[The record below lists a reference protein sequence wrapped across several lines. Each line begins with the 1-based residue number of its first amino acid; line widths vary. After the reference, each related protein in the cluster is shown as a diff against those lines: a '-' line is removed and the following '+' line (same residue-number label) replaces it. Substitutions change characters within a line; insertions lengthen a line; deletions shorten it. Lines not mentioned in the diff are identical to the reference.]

1 MSEVSSETVVGVD
14 AGARHP
20 DVSLGVPSTIKIVA
34 EPEAAV
40 LGIPHCE
47 AEDDTL
53 KVNDTFIV
61 CDVGGGIVDL
71 ISYEVQQLDPLTM
84 KERTIGDAGLCSSMF
99 LDPSFQ
105 KSIQTIVGEAQPATV
120 KESKRKKTNGLEY
133 GIKRTSSEKKG
144 QVYSVDLTGVRRGS
158 KAGIVDNTTTVRM

>member
-1 MSEVSSETVVGVD
+1 M
-14 AGARHP
+14 
-20 DVSLGVPSTIKIVA
+20 
-34 EPEAAV
+34 V
-40 LGIPHCE
+40 LTDYDI
-47 AEDDTL
+47 
-53 KVNDTFIV
+53 
-61 CDVGGGIVDL
+61 
-71 ISYEVQQLDPLTM
+71 
-84 KERTIGDAGLCSSMF
+84 AGLCSSMF

-120 KESKRKKTNGLEY
+120 KESKRKKTNGFEY